1 MVDSTLPR
9 RGPLAGLTVLDVSR
23 GAAGPM
29 TTMLLA
35 DSGADV
41 LRIESPHG
49 DPGRDD
55 VAHTVWHRGKR
66 SAVLDLDDA
75 SQRAAFLRLAAQADV
90 LVESFEPGETTRL
103 GIDEPQLRAG
113 NPRLVYC
120 SITGYGPD
128 GPDAHR
134 AAVDALVAAR
144 TGLQWES
151 RGIVG
156 TALNRIS
163 GAQSPLADLEVP
175 DLPASR
181 FDQDGPVFLRSMW
194 PSVGAAY
201 LATAGISAALRAR
214 EVTGLGEHVRTSLLQ
229 GAMAAAG
236 PNWQR
241 VDDVTA
247 AGYWMWVTDRRAPEG
262 LFECADGRWVHFWTI
277 RPTPVLDAA
286 EGDELV
292 IDGPADDMRA
302 GVRIGMDAEE
312 LPILYMYQEQLAAA
326 FRRFPSDQWVAFGAA
341 RKLGIA
347 QVRSPEEAFA
357 DQALLDH
364 GCVVEV
370 ADPDAGPIRHA
381 GVLLEFAATPGAVTG
396 PAPRRGEHTSEV
408 LAALAGEGEA
418 AADRSAGEQAPTRPT
433 AAVDAPR
440 RLAGG
445 PLDGIRVLDLGIGV
459 AGPWGGRV
467 LADLG
472 ADVIKVHALHDG
484 YWTGTHLGLGTNW
497 GKRSIALNLKDPAA
511 REVLER
517 LLATADVLAHNMRPG
532 AAERLGIGYEQL
544 RERYP
549 RLVYCHTR
557 GFEDGP
563 RSSQPGTD
571 QTANALAG
579 TEYEDGGCRFG
590 GPPLW
595 SRVNMG
601 DTGNGYLWATAVL
614 QALYHRERTGQGQ
627 RVGTAIIN
635 AALLATSYAYSRAD
649 GTPVDRPQIDAR
661 QRGLSALHGL
671 YRLADDA
678 WLTIAVVD
686 DGSWPDLCDALEAPA
701 ELRGDSRFA
710 DPTLRRAHDAELR
723 AVLEPLFAR
732 RSAED
737 VVAAFEK
744 RDLPCELSSTTFSR
758 ELFDDPDIRAR
769 GWIATAQRPG
779 VGRIEQP
786 GVLVD
791 LVTHPGRVS
800 GPPCLAGEHT
810 RPILTE
816 LGYDEASIAAL
827 LDARAAL
834 DAPVA

>member
-1 MVDSTLPR
+1 MVDSPGPR
-9 RGPLAGLTVLDVSR
+9 RGPLAGLAVLDLSW

-49 DPGRDD
+49 DRVRDE
-55 VAHTVWHRGKR
+55 VAYTVWHRGKR
-66 SAVLDLDDA
+66 GAVLDLRDA
-75 SQRAAFLRLAAQADV
+75 EGRAAFLRLAERADV
-90 LVESFEPGETTRL
+90 LVESFEPGVTTRL
-103 GIDEPQLRAG
+103 GIDEPTLRAA
-113 NPRLVYC
+113 NPQLVYC

-134 AAVDALVAAR
+134 PGIDALVAAR

-151 RGIVG
+151 RGFAG
-156 TALNRIS
+156 TVLNRIS
-163 GAQSPLADLEVP
+163 GAGIPLPDIEVP

-181 FDQDGPVFLRSMW
+181 FDQDGPVFPRSTW
-194 PSVGAAY
+194 PSLGAAY

-241 VDDVTA
+241 VDDA
-247 AGYWMWVTDRRAPEG
+247 GAPGYWMWVTDRRAPEG
-262 LFECADGRWVHFWTI
+262 LFECADGRWVHFWTM
-277 RPTPVLDAA
+277 RPTLVLDAA
-286 EGDELV
+286 EADELA
-292 IDGPADDMRA
+292 IEGPRDDMRA
-302 GVRIGMDAEE
+302 GIRIGMDADE
-312 LPILYMYQEQLAAA
+312 LPILYLFHGQLAEA
-326 FRRFPSDQWVAFGAA
+326 FRKFPSDQWVAFGAA
-341 RKLGIA
+341 RNLGIA
-347 QVRSPEEAFA
+347 LVRSPEEAFA

-381 GVLLEFAATPGAVTG
+381 GVLLEFTATPGAVTG
-396 PAPRRGEHTSEV
+396 PAPRRGEHTS
-408 LAALAGEGEA
+408 AALAA
-418 AADRSAGEQAPTRPT
+418 AAAAATPAGEQAPQRPAGQ
-433 AAVDAPR
+433 AAASR
-440 RLAGG
+440 RLDRG
-445 PLDGIRVLDLGIGV
+445 PLDGVRVLDLGLGV

-511 REVLER
+511 REVLDR

-544 RERYP
+544 RERFP

-563 RSSQPGTD
+563 RSLQPGTD

-579 TEYEDGGCRFG
+579 TEYEDGACRFG
-590 GPPLW
+590 TPPLW
-595 SRVNMG
+595 SRINMG
-601 DTGNGYLWATAVL
+601 DTGNGYLWATAVI
-614 QALYHRERTGQGQ
+614 QALYHRECTGQGQ

-635 AALLATSYAYSRAD
+635 ATLLATSYAYSLAD
-649 GTPVDRPQIDAR
+649 GTPVDRPRIDAQ
-661 QRGLSALHGL
+661 QRGLSALYGL
-671 YRLADDA
+671 YQLAGDD
-678 WLTIAVVD
+678 WLTIAVLD
-686 DGSWPDLCDALEAPA
+686 DAAWPDLCDALDAPA
-701 ELRGDSRFA
+701 ELRDDARFA
-710 DPTLRRAHDAELR
+710 DQAGRRAHDADLR
-723 AVLEPLFAR
+723 AALEPLFAR
-732 RSAED
+732 RTADD

-744 RDLPCELSSTTFSR
+744 RNLPCELSSTTYSTR
-758 ELFDDPDIRAR
+758 LFDDPEIRAR
-769 GWIATAQRPG
+769 GWIATARRPG

-791 LVTHPGRVS
+791 LATHPGRVA

-827 LDARAAL
+827 LDSRAAL